1 MDELGFICVQPVTWV
16 LDDQWLVLMYKAA
29 LGLLAYL
36 GTWMDWVCEDCDD
49 DDDDESVEVTYVA
62 LSPPPIFWERGQ
74 PPPPPPPNIPE
85 NGVSIHSH
93 VLIFYELTRAP
104 SPI

>member
-1 MDELGFICVQPVTWV
+1 MMDELGFICVQPVTWV

-49 DDDDESVEVTYVA
+49 DDDDESVEVTYVY
-62 LSPPPIFWERGQ
+62 
-74 PPPPPPPNIPE
+74 NI
-85 NGVSIHSH
+85 
-93 VLIFYELTRAP
+93 TRAEL
-104 SPI
+104 